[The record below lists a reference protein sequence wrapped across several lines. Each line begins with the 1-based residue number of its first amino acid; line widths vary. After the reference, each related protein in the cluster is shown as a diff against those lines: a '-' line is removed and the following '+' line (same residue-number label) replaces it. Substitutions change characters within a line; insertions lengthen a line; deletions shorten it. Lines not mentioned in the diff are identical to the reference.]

1 MADETVEATPE
12 ITVEEVTSEV
22 TAEKTTT
29 RRRKLV
35 VTEITDSVTQAEPE
49 VFMSA
54 QTLAEMAHG
63 AATLQKYI
71 ANSAAE

>member
-1 MADETVEATPE
+1 MADE

-22 TAEKTTT
+22 TEDKPST

-35 VTEITDSVTQAEPE
+35 ITEITDSVTQAESE

-54 QTLAEMAHG
+54 QTRAEMAYG
-63 AATLQKYI
+63 AETLKKNI
-71 ANSAAE
+71 INSAAE